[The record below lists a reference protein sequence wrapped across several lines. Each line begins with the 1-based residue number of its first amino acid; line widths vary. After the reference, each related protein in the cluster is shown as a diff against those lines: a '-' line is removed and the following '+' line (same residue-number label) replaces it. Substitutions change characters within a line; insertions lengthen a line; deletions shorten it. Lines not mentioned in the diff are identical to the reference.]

1 VPLVLALA
9 CAEEKTDEL
18 ERTFP
23 AKTLVETALQ
33 HLPRCEANKG
43 RNAMPGDFAGKVVVV
58 TGGSRGIGRAV
69 AQAFAREDASL
80 VLAAS
85 SAANLAAA
93 AETMKSGG
101 ATPMTVAGDLRKL
114 DACEHLFKTVSER
127 HGRCDILVNSAG
139 ATRAGAFLDLPDDAW
154 NDGFALK
161 FLGAV
166 RLTRLFWPLLKA
178 AQGHV
183 VNVIGGAARTPDPE
197 FLIGSSV
204 NGAMATFN
212 KGLSQLGKRDGVNVN
227 AIHPG
232 TTETERTTTL
242 WAQRA
247 QALGK
252 TVDEIRQQIMQR
264 SGVRSIA
271 QPDDIAALAVFL
283 CSPGARQIQG
293 VAVAVDGGGTP
304 GVY

>member
-1 VPLVLALA
+1 
-9 CAEEKTDEL
+9 
-18 ERTFP
+18 
-23 AKTLVETALQ
+23 
-33 HLPRCEANKG
+33 
-43 RNAMPGDFAGKVVVV
+43 
-58 TGGSRGIGRAV
+58 
-69 AQAFAREDASL
+69 
-80 VLAAS
+80 
-85 SAANLAAA
+85 
-93 AETMKSGG
+93 
-101 ATPMTVAGDLRKL
+101 MTCAGDLRTL
-114 DACEHLFKTVSER
+114 DACRQLFTTVNER

-139 ATRAGAFLDLPDDAW
+139 ATRAGAFVDLPDDAW
-154 NDGFALK
+154 SDGFALK

-166 RLTRLFWPLLKA
+166 RLTRLFWPLLMA
-178 AQGHV
+178 AHGHV

-204 NGAMATFN
+204 NGALATFS

-232 TTETERTTTL
+232 ATETERTKQL

-247 QALGK
+247 EALGK
-252 TVDEIRQQIMQR
+252 SVDDIREQIMAR

-271 QPDDIAALAVFL
+271 KPEDIAALALFL
-283 CSPGARQIQG
+283 CSEGARQIQG